1 MQNIRH
7 TKILIISFI
16 VVILFGCSKTK
27 SNQVDAWLFEVID
40 NYPLPTFNNSFF
52 AANYPRVIQFKYMI
66 KNNKS
71 DTLFVPINVVK
82 CYNSL

>member
-40 NYPLPTFNNSFF
+40 N
-52 AANYPRVIQFKYMI
+52 
-66 KNNKS
+66 
-71 DTLFVPINVVK
+71 
-82 CYNSL
+82 